1 MDDLLDDRCPT
12 TCLALGLDCRNCVER
27 SAEKVAVI
35 CHGMT
40 PSGVRS
46 IFAQVY
52 PSAGC
57 AHMAVAFESTY
68 FSAAAPRKPMLMAIA
83 AA

>member
-1 MDDLLDDRCPT
+1 
-12 TCLALGLDCRNCVER
+12 
-27 SAEKVAVI
+27 
-35 CHGMT
+35 MT

-46 IFAQVY
+46 IFAQAY

-57 AHMAVAFESTY
+57 AHMAVAFESVY
-68 FSAAAPRKPMLMAIA
+68 FAASAPRKPMLMAIA